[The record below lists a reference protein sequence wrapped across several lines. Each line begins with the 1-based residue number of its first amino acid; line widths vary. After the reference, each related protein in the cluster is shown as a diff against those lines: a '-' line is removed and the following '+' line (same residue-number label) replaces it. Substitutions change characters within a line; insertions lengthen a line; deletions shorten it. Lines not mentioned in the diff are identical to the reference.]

1 MITLYNENNQ
11 KIRDIE
17 AFEFTE
23 SDMGESS
30 ITVNLKFSEP
40 QEFHP
45 DWFLVYPK
53 HPQEPLKGERY
64 YLNIRKPTGKKDTA
78 SLSTS
83 YTLVFKSERED
94 LKRYPLMDFVD
105 LGPGNPQPANYTV
118 SFYGTLTQFVQMFNF
133 NLEHYT
139 GSRWLMTLPSDYAES
154 GEVLSAVFDNISL
167 WDVLLQVYEIF
178 KQRWIIRYDSRN
190 ERMLIKV
197 AESPEDVTHVFEY
210 GKGNGLVS
218 VERNNSLARIITRL
232 RGRGGEK
239 NLPSTYF
246 HTGDP
251 DTNSALDNMYFKNL
265 MPSFYRDYIQGYNRG
280 TGSYNWAYNL
290 GVWDKTHGNRF
301 SPTDYAKTSQENE
314 DLWGISYGAVEPNE
328 EIFPTLQGATS
339 VSLGDLDQIVGVGE
353 IDDGKREEEYV
364 EPIIDDLGG
373 KRASVGGVNTDEVDE
388 NGDSVWESCRGI
400 GNAKSASMDA
410 GEFTVGEHDDKND
423 LYILLNL
430 RTYIYNENEINIP
443 NDGEFIVS
451 SSISVTKDGTVV
463 FSDTFSGDSPVELPM
478 PNLEKGNYHI
488 TASIS
493 MYADDLTGATNHSCT
508 LEASLSAQYTKYEQ
522 GKRSVPPKKTFDIW
536 IKNIWRS
543 HQTEDQ
549 GDEDY
554 TFEVWG
560 PLAASEEM
568 TVMFSSGYLAG
579 DYEFKIVGAKVSAD
593 NLKAAITKAIHP
605 DRTKSWNGYP
615 SEWRLTLERSDAEL
629 EAGGLLIPNSN
640 LKVMTGDHFFFIN
653 INMPYQPYVY
663 NAERKVSDYLEEQL
677 SSLDK
682 EFPSFTI
689 KPSKIFCKTFE
700 EVDKIKAGAKLSV
713 KNVELIGLQPTSLYI
728 QSLTKVYSDSTLNP
742 EWTVTVSD
750 EVVPNTNPVDLIQGD
765 IDVINSQ
772 ITDNELTMQEAVALV
787 QKTSLRKDGIRDV
800 SLSATEFKRK
810 VTINRAGLTDAN
822 FTPGDVTGRGAGIYT
837 DSNGNR
843 VVEAD
848 ILVARL
854 AARFN
859 EAIINQTTFTGG
871 KQVFSAAGILVSD
884 VEEDTD
890 CWRCYFD
897 TKKGTVRNLF
907 EINDGAFSQRFTR
920 GGTRDYW
927 AIVTGVGSDFIEIS
941 KTDRS
946 GSANPKIGDNIAQ
959 LGNDGDSS
967 RQAAFIID
975 ETNPGGGL
983 VTWLDDITLKKKNE
997 ETGAEERAFTLE
1009 NKTSVNIGRINGKTW
1024 LQVFGSGY
1032 IGDRNGDRLI
1042 TPEPG
1047 PDGTTGEPAEDPDS
1061 QYMKYYKDEAGKGH
1075 LVIKGEF
1082 RVGNENVP
1090 IDNLSYLTKAL
1101 GKNNFTS
1108 IENGLILS
1116 SAIALGQPVTD
1127 DTGAVTGFD
1136 VWSGMNGT
1144 YTAGTDIA
1152 AWYGGNMLDK
1162 EVEGTTGRLAQSL
1175 FRFDGSG
1182 YVAGGN
1188 ISWTKEGQVKIADS
1202 ANIGELGS
1210 LLFLF
1215 GDFLSKSKGGTVAN
1229 KFSAYTL
1236 VLPDGSHMSDEGVD
1250 ALLPGETA
1258 LYYGGTGFNSD
1269 RPVAVANLD
1278 DIGDVDLGTDLADGQ
1293 FLVYR
1298 NNKWV
1303 NEMVEGGSGGPI
1315 TPATTTRLGGIKI
1328 GGTGAGTDV
1337 NDYKVYLDGNDVAY
1351 VHVPWENTQN
1361 DEVLTIQPGDVSD
1374 FTDAITYKPS
1384 QARTIKIPTSTL
1396 HITNDSGFIT
1406 NPYTGD
1412 FIVNGKIIPSIFIV
1426 PTQNINLDL
1435 ATGQTALYCSDTGFD
1450 IDNPP
1455 VVARLNDIGDVE
1467 ITSAVPGQSLVY
1479 RNGKWVNELVEGGGG
1494 GEGGTVVKWGDVTT
1508 DFYRPLMVTG
1518 SDPTSSD
1525 VAVRGHIHSEYL
1537 LTSGGNITGGLT
1549 VGYPTIGSIPPTH
1562 AKLDVNG
1569 SFDCDTLYI
1578 PTTVNLELSD
1588 RTALYCDNTGFD
1600 ADNPPVVN
1608 SLGDIGDVS
1617 FTAALVDGQALVWD
1631 GTYQKWKN
1639 RVVQGGGTEVSWE
1652 TKTTTKDGYFGLKVS
1667 GEQKDV
1673 ALDSHEHT
1681 TDDISNIETWINA
1694 KGYIKSGYIEATYL
1708 PLDGSKSMVG
1718 TLKIEPLQST
1728 PVLQAIIIND
1738 LRAEADKG
1746 LDIKWTSLTH
1756 TGGISIHPNSDFSNL
1771 CINNNG
1777 IWHTGNANGPSYDW
1791 EAKVLKM
1798 KTLVLPDGTDEMPP
1812 NQTVLYCSDTGFDID
1827 NPPVVARLND
1837 IGDVEIT
1844 SAVPGQSLVYRNG
1857 KWVNELV
1864 EGGGGGEGGTV
1875 VKWGDVTTDF
1885 YRPLMVTGSD
1895 PTSSDVAVRGHIHS
1909 EYLLTSGGNI
1919 TGGLTVG
1926 YPTIGS
1932 IPPTHAKLDVN
1943 GSFDCDTLYI
1953 PTTVN
1958 LELSDRT
1965 ALYCDNTGFDAD
1977 NPPVVNSLGD
1987 IGDVSF
1993 TAALVDGQ
2001 ALVWDGTYQKWKNRV
2016 VQGGGTEVS
2025 WETKTTTKD
2034 GYFGLKVSGEQ
2045 KDVALDS
2052 HEHTTDDISNIETW
2066 INAKGYIKSGYIEAT
2081 YLPLDGSKSMVG
2093 TLKIEPLQST
2103 PVLQAIIINDLR
2115 AEADKGLDIK
2125 WTSLTHTGGISIH
2138 PNSDFSNLCINNNG
2152 IWHTG
2157 NANGPSYDWE
2167 AKVLKMK
2174 TLVLPDGTDE
2184 MPPNQTVLYC
2194 SDTGFDAENSPAITH
2209 LDDIGDVVITSVS
2222 NGQTLVYDSE
2232 TLHWVNK
2239 EITSGG
2245 TTVSWENKTT
2255 TKEGYSGLKV
2265 ANDQRN
2271 VALDSHKHTI
2281 EDITDFA
2288 IPIAS
2293 DKGVGGFKTGFT
2305 LDSTNRKY
2313 PIEISAEKAFV
2324 HVPWIEYDL
2333 SAYVPKVGD
2342 TEITGNISITGLLQ
2356 PGTFILPVSAENIP
2370 DGKTALYCDN
2380 TGFDVQGGGGGGTD
2394 VNWTESS
2401 HSHYAVLHVGNDAQG
2416 KDIALWKHIHDDRY
2430 YTESEIDDKLS
2441 LKQDSL
2447 IFSGTS
2453 QNIKTVG
2460 GEPLYGSGNIAVG
2473 DINVQSDWN
2482 ATDGD
2487 AYIKNKP
2494 TIPTIPSISVT
2505 GGAIESGKA
2514 ITSISASRHSITVT
2528 KGTFLTS
2535 HQDISGKVDKV
2546 PGMGLSEANF
2556 TSSEKTKLGG
2566 IAAGAQVN
2574 VQSDWNATSGDAYI
2588 KNKPTIPTIP
2598 SISVTGGG
2606 AESGKAITSI
2616 SASRHSITVT
2626 KGTFLTSHQGVYSLE
2641 IKKNG
2646 TYIDTFN
2653 PLSYEEY
2660 PGKIIDIRINADD
2673 INGLDAWIAEKGYIS
2688 EITSPMIIGALGYTP
2703 YNSTNPNE
2711 YISGITKTDV
2721 IDALE
2726 YTPYD
2731 GATNPNGYLTSH
2743 QDIYSLTLK
2752 KNDTPIGT
2760 FNPLTSTGN
2769 SINISIGTGDVS
2781 GLSSALA
2788 GKANING
2795 SASQD
2800 FSVKG
2805 LTAASA
2811 NISGQVD
2818 ANGVIKAW
2826 GGLQMDVL
2834 NIDGDGQ
2841 IWSGEPVLIQF
2852 DSHESV
2858 CIGGGDKGG
2867 NHHDNHKL
2875 DVNGTFL
2882 ADTIILPTSSPS
2894 LKPGETAIYVGS
2906 TGFNA
2911 SI

>member
-1812 NQTVLYCSDTGFDID
+1812 NQTVLYCSDTGFD
-1827 NPPVVARLND
+1827 
-1837 IGDVEIT
+1837 
-1844 SAVPGQSLVYRNG
+1844 
-1857 KWVNELV
+1857 
-1864 EGGGGGEGGTV
+1864 
-1875 VKWGDVTTDF
+1875 
-1885 YRPLMVTGSD
+1885 
-1895 PTSSDVAVRGHIHS
+1895 
-1909 EYLLTSGGNI
+1909 
-1919 TGGLTVG
+1919 
-1926 YPTIGS
+1926 
-1932 IPPTHAKLDVN
+1932 
-1943 GSFDCDTLYI
+1943 
-1953 PTTVN
+1953 
-1958 LELSDRT
+1958 
-1965 ALYCDNTGFDAD
+1965 
-1977 NPPVVNSLGD
+1977 
-1987 IGDVSF
+1987 
-1993 TAALVDGQ
+1993 
-2001 ALVWDGTYQKWKNRV
+2001 
-2016 VQGGGTEVS
+2016 
-2025 WETKTTTKD
+2025 
-2034 GYFGLKVSGEQ
+2034 
-2045 KDVALDS
+2045 
-2052 HEHTTDDISNIETW
+2052 
-2066 INAKGYIKSGYIEAT
+2066 
-2081 YLPLDGSKSMVG
+2081 
-2093 TLKIEPLQST
+2093 
-2103 PVLQAIIINDLR
+2103 
-2115 AEADKGLDIK
+2115 
-2125 WTSLTHTGGISIH
+2125 
-2138 PNSDFSNLCINNNG
+2138 
-2152 IWHTG
+2152 
-2157 NANGPSYDWE
+2157 
-2167 AKVLKMK
+2167 
-2174 TLVLPDGTDE
+2174 
-2184 MPPNQTVLYC
+2184 
-2194 SDTGFDAENSPAITH
+2194 AENSPAITH